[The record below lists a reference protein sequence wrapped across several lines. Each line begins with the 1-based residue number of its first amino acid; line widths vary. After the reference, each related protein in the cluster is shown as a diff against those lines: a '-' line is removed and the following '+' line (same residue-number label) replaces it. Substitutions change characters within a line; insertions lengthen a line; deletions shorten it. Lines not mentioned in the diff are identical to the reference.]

1 MVLQSNLLSGGIGA
15 DHLSTFSKEAKEQ
28 LIGFARRMDDDALL
42 EALAENGEEGSAS
55 ALQSLAD
62 EEQVLAAILHAGT
75 DAETDLTLEYL
86 QRMLEALP
94 MKDRDAMVPFAR
106 LGGADGLRLSRAAFA
121 VMIKF
126 SDLLDD
132 FTALVDA
139 VVMQASLEE
148 GNPGKDAAVMATM
161 RA

>member
-1 MVLQSNLLSGGIGA
+1 
-15 DHLSTFSKEAKEQ
+15 
-28 LIGFARRMDDDALL
+28 
-42 EALAENGEEGSAS
+42 
-55 ALQSLAD
+55 
-62 EEQVLAAILHAGT
+62 
-75 DAETDLTLEYL
+75 
-86 QRMLEALP
+86 MLEALP

-139 VVMQASLEE
+139 VAMQAGLEE
-148 GNPGKDAAVMATM
+148 GNPGKDAAVMATI